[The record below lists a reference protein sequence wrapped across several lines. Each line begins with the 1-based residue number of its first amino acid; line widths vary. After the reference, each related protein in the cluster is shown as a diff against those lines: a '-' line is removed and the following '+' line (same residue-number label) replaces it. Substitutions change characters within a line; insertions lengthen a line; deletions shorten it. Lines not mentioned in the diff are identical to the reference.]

1 MKRITLF
8 KRGLPIVLASLSVVI
23 SLGSTSHELS
33 INASAETQE
42 ATTQTVLAE
51 ETDTDYVEQ
60 EEYQTVF
67 SYKDILHIYY
77 EGIVEHCE
85 TSKVEIDES
94 VTLDAFYDSYY
105 EQNIYL
111 ISEYVEYLKTV
122 VDNKGQ
128 LGGKLTISDL
138 SVNAGIMV
146 TSGSGDW
153 WENIDISKDLPQKP
167 NYDNWLYELKV
178 GDIIYEEGVD
188 VTDFEIV
195 PDFIGIETGH
205 IGIVEGSVS
214 GNYNSQ
220 SIQYWR
226 IVESVKPTGVV
237 YSVIDNNRFVENK
250 TIVLRVSGATNT
262 QCKNAVN
269 FCKNEIGKE
278 YLLTVQKKES
288 SDKWSCST
296 LLWAAY
302 KSAGIDICAE
312 TSFAYPIDIY
322 NSSATYTVSF
332 IEYDYL
338 KFEIVG
344 KHPFLLVY
352 NSWDVIIKNP
362 NSINI
367 NGFYNAKM
375 CNDTHALK
383 FDEANLTDETALY
396 IAKNGSKQVYIEHNG
411 TATHITACY
420 HITVAGTNYKVV
432 TAADNLKYSNS
443 QGSCKMYYSLVMV
456 S

>member
-1 MKRITLF
+1 MKGITLF
-8 KRGLPIVLASLSVVI
+8 KKSLPIFLASLSVVI
-23 SLGSTSHELS
+23 SLGSTFQESS

-51 ETDTDYVEQ
+51 ETDTAHVEQ

-85 TSKVEIDES
+85 TSKVEMDES

-105 EQNIYL
+105 EQNTYL

-188 VTDFEIV
+188 FFGAES
-195 PDFIGIETGH
+195 GH
-205 IGIVEGSVS
+205 IGIVEGNVS
-214 GNYNSQ
+214 GTYNSQ

-226 IVESVKPTGVV
+226 IIESVKSTGVV
-237 YSVIDNNRFVENK
+237 YSVIDNNRFVKNK

-262 QCKNAVN
+262 QCKNVVN

-278 YLLTVQKKES
+278 YQILVGKDEA
-288 SDKWSCST
+288 SDKWSCSS
-296 LLWAAY
+296 LVWAAY
-302 KSAGIDICAE
+302 KSVGIDICAE
-312 TSFAYPIDIY
+312 TTLAYPIDIY
-322 NSSATYTVSF
+322 NSTATYTVSF

-367 NGFYNAKM
+367 NGFYNARM

-383 FDEANLTDETALY
+383 FDEENLTDETALY